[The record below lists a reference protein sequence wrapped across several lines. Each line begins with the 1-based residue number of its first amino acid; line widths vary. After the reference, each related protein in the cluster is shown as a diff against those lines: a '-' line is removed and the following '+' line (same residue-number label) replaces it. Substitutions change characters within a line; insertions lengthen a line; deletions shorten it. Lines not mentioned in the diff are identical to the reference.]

1 MRSKEVKDL
10 SLRPQGRLQPDF
22 HIPGVA
28 AALFAICL
36 LVNVVGTMLMTQN
49 GISSDAVIGSWTVLW
64 ILVGTFLLFSLK
76 IASQWEKAVVLRLG
90 KFHRLAGPGSFWVF
104 PIVDTLAN
112 WIDHRVMVTPFSAE
126 KTLTKDT
133 VPVDVDAVLFWVV
146 WDAEKAALE
155 VADYRAAI
163 AWAAQTALR
172 EIIGQS
178 VLADILVGRAKMD
191 ADLQKIIDERTT
203 PWGITVQSVEIRDV
217 IIPPDLEDAM
227 SRQAQAE
234 RERQSR
240 IILGE
245 SEEQIAASFAEAS
258 KAYIHNPTALH
269 LRAMNML
276 FEGLKEKGALVIVP
290 SSAIDT
296 MNLGGLSGM
305 VSLAQQ
311 NLPPEKENK
320 GILPASHRDGD
331 PSPSPPLS
339 RNYYNESLNYLPG
352 TCAGRDHF
360 PHRLPASQT
369 GLPFGRPG
377 HPGRGEYPAGHQRRG
392 LPGLLAGLQPG
403 YDYRHPRVAIHRPGS
418 PAPKSQRQV
427 RLLSRRGTR
436 TLEQQGLCGVPPELQ
451 V

>member
-1 MRSKEVKDL
+1 MRIKDNKDL
-10 SLRPQGRLQPDF
+10 SLRPQGTLKPDQ
-22 HIPGVA
+22 HIPSA
-28 AALFAICL
+28 AAFMFALCML
-36 LVNVVGTMLMTQN
+36 ALVVGVITMTQRP
-49 GISSDAVIGSWTVLW
+49 GISDNVIGTWTVAW
-64 ILVGTFLLFSLK
+64 ILLGSYFMFWMK
-76 IASQWEKAVVLRLG
+76 IASQWEKAVILRLG
-90 KFHRLAGPGSFWVF
+90 RFQKLAGPGLFFLVPF
-104 PIVDTLAN
+104 VDTLAN

-163 AWAAQTALR
+163 GWAAQTALR

-217 IIPPDLEDAM
+217 IIPPDLENAM

-311 NLPPEKENK
+311 NAPKEKE
-320 GILPASHRDGD
+320 
-331 PSPSPPLS
+331 
-339 RNYYNESLNYLPG
+339 
-352 TCAGRDHF
+352 
-360 PHRLPASQT
+360 
-369 GLPFGRPG
+369 
-377 HPGRGEYPAGHQRRG
+377 
-392 LPGLLAGLQPG
+392 
-403 YDYRHPRVAIHRPGS
+403 
-418 PAPKSQRQV
+418 
-427 RLLSRRGTR
+427 
-436 TLEQQGLCGVPPELQ
+436 
-451 V
+451 